1 MSNTNSSRTLA
12 GKVALVT
19 GGSRGI
25 GAAIAKALA
34 DQGADVAVSFA
45 SSADKAKQVVKQ
57 LEVQGV
63 RAAAFKAD
71 QADGKE
77 VESLVKSIPRPE
89 KVTAKAFEAVAE
101 ELFDRIMQMTDNAG
115 AMDEHR
121 ACNYLGMRYPAVYAT
136 AADAFGRN
144 CSLTATPSTR
154 LLSSSW
160 MLHIVTLR

>member
-63 RAAAFKAD
+63 RALR
-71 QADGKE
+71 
-77 VESLVKSIPRPE
+77 SRPIRP
-89 KVTAKAFEAVAE
+89 TA
-101 ELFDRIMQMTDNAG
+101 R
-115 AMDEHR
+115 R
-121 ACNYLGMRYPAVYAT
+121 
-136 AADAFGRN
+136 
-144 CSLTATPSTR
+144 
-154 LLSSSW
+154 SS
-160 MLHIVTLR
+160 R

>member
-77 VESLVKSIPRPE
+77 VESLVKSVV
-89 KVTAKAFEAVAE
+89 K
-101 ELFDRIMQMTDNAG
+101 
-115 AMDEHR
+115 H
-121 ACNYLGMRYPAVYAT
+121 
-136 AADAFGRN
+136 FGR
-144 CSLTATPSTR
+144 LD
-154 LLSSSW
+154 L
-160 MLHIVTLR
+160 